1 MRQIT
6 ENCSVCSHIDEYTK
20 KDFVENTLNVV
31 CKSCGEQFKV
41 NNYTDYIET
50 DTGENVVD
58 KMLEVSLFPPEV
70 DGYQF
75 NPKTNQYEM
84 QFSWGVSYV
93 LVEIKRKTNELS
105 VVFSDNW
112 TDTDKVRFQKHLEN
126 RIIKRYEKIMEDFNN
141 GLQKRNQQLSQETV

>member
-1 MRQIT
+1 MRQIK
-6 ENCSVCSHIDEYTK
+6 EVCKNCMNEAEYTK
-20 KDFVENTLNVV
+20 SDIIENTISVH
-31 CKSCGEQFKV
+31 CKHCGEQFIV

-50 DTGENVVD
+50 ESGDNVVD
-58 KMLEVSLFPPEV
+58 KMLEATLLPQEV

-75 NPKTNQYEM
+75 NPKTSQYEM
-84 QFSWGVSYV
+84 KFSWGVSYV
-93 LVEIKRKTNELS
+93 IVEIKRKTNELS

-126 RIIKRYEKIMEDFNN
+126 RIIKRYEKIMEDFND

>member
-1 MRQIT
+1 MN
-6 ENCSVCSHIDEYTK
+6 EAEYTK
-20 KDFVENTLNVV
+20 SDIIENTISVH
-31 CKSCGEQFKV
+31 CKHCGEQFIV

-50 DTGENVVD
+50 ESGDNVVD
-58 KMLEVSLFPPEV
+58 KMLEATLLPQEV

-75 NPKTNQYEM
+75 NPKTSQYEM
-84 QFSWGVSYV
+84 KFSWGVSYV
-93 LVEIKRKTNELS
+93 IVEIKRKTNELS

-141 GLQKRNQQLSQETV
+141 GLQKRNQQLSQETI